1 MLRTAR
7 IFRNVSLLAGA
18 ILLAPPAAAPQ
29 QAAPDEFAQSIR
41 PILAQNC
48 AGCHNPASPKLRV
61 NFLKAA
67 TAKDVESNRGLWR
80 DVATQLRNRTMP
92 PIDSKLTEDDRL
104 KVALWIDK
112 DLRRTA
118 CDAGDFAGAVA
129 IRRLNRREY
138 HNTIRDLLG
147 VDYNVSDLFPA
158 DGTGGAGFDTN
169 GETLFVPPLL
179 MERYLEAAQ
188 QILDRV
194 IVTPNLS
201 KEFTA
206 AELLPAAT
214 NTTGAREL
222 SPGAQLSAPVSIY
235 LDGDYTVRVTAVLD
249 VDRRESMGT
258 LSLKVDDALTGV
270 PLVAAPQGRGGFG
283 GGAGNNAKNAK
294 NGRGAPRPPA
304 FQVQVRLTR
313 GLRSLSIAAEGAPVP
328 IASLTVEQ
336 RAVKPTPEKLA
347 LHYRLLGAE
356 PGAEPLQARRAAEQ
370 ILRSFLRKA
379 YRRPPQTPDVTPLM
393 ALYDRAAER
402 GDPFE
407 ERMKLAL
414 EGVLVGPEFLFKIER
429 RSDKP
434 GIYPIGQYEMASRL
448 SYFLW
453 STMPDD
459 ELNSLAAQGRL
470 QDPKVLAEQVDRML
484 DDPRSDTFA
493 GTFIGQWLGTQDLG
507 GKVAPMLTELQD
519 YYNPPVAADLRAEPI
534 LIFERILGE
543 NRSLLELLNGNYT
556 YLTERLVKFYQLEDK
571 FQDFKSN
578 QGPRL
583 VEWPDDRRAGVM
595 NLGAVMAITSHYRQ
609 SSPVLRGAWVL
620 DTLLGTPVPPPP
632 PNVPPLAEVKCDDN
646 CAAMAKTAV
655 GMRQKILS
663 HRANPAC
670 SACHN
675 LMDPMGFAMEHFDW
689 TGRWRDKEFDGS
701 AIDATGA
708 LPSGEKFD
716 GAAQLRQVL
725 MDKKDDFLRQLS
737 GKVLGYA
744 LGRSLQDGDSCTVAK
759 LAEALRKDNYRART
773 LMHEVVLSVP
783 FRNSQGGNI
792 TMEAAA
798 PPPPKRVVPMVVK

>member
-7 IFRNVSLLAGA
+7 ISRNACLLAGA

-29 QAAPDEFAQSIR
+29 QAPTDEFAQSIR
-41 PILAQNC
+41 PVLAQNC
-48 AGCHNPASPKLRV
+48 AACHNPASPKLRV

-67 TAKDVESNRGLWR
+67 TAKDVEANRGLWR

-104 KVALWIDK
+104 RVALWIDN

-118 CDAGDFAGAVA
+118 CDTGDFAGAVA

-147 VDYNVSDLFPA
+147 VDYNVSELFPA

-201 KEFTA
+201 KDFTA
-206 AELLPAAT
+206 AELLPAT
-214 NTTGAREL
+214 PKTPGPREL
-222 SPGAQLSAPVSIY
+222 NPGAHLSAPVSIY
-235 LDGDYTVRVTAVLD
+235 LDGDYTVRVTA
-249 VDRRESMGT
+249 DRRENMGT

-270 PLVAAPQGRGGFG
+270 PLVAAPQGRGG
-283 GGAGNNAKNAK
+283 GNNAKNTK
-294 NGRGAPRPPA
+294 GAARPPA
-304 FQVQVRLTR
+304 SQVTVRLTR
-313 GLRSLSIAAEGAPVP
+313 GLHSLSIAAEGAPVP
-328 IASLTVEQ
+328 VLGLTVEQ
-336 RAVKPTPEKLA
+336 KAVKPPPEKLA
-347 LHYRLLGAE
+347 LHYRLLGTE
-356 PGAEPLQARRAAEQ
+356 PGTEPLQARRAAEQ
-370 ILRSFLRKA
+370 ILRAFVRKA
-379 YRRPPQTPDVTPLM
+379 YRRPVELADVTPLM
-393 ALYDRAAER
+393 TLYDRAAER

-434 GIYPIGQYEMASRL
+434 GIYPISQYEMASRL

-459 ELNSLAAQGRL
+459 ELNTLAAQGRL
-470 QDPKVLAEQVDRML
+470 QDPKVLTEQVDRML

-493 GTFIGQWLGTQDLG
+493 STFIGQWLGTQDLG
-507 GKVAPMLTELQD
+507 GKVAPMLTELQE
-519 YYNPPVAADLRAEPI
+519 YYTPPVAADLRAEPI

-543 NRSLLELLNGNYT
+543 NRSLLELLTGNYT

-571 FQDFKSN
+571 FADFKS
-578 QGPRL
+578 QQPQL
-583 VEWPDDRRAGVM
+583 VEWPDGRRAGVM

-609 SSPVLRGAWVL
+609 TSPVLRGAWVL

-632 PNVPPLAEVKCDDN
+632 PNVPPLADVKCDDN

-716 GAAQLRQVL
+716 GATQLRQVL
-725 MDKKDDFLRQLS
+725 LDKKDDFLRQLS

-744 LGRSLQDGDSCTVAK
+744 LGRSLQDGDSCTVSK
-759 LAEALRKDNYRART
+759 LAETLRQDNYRART

-798 PPPPKRVVPMVVK
+798 PPPPKRTVPMVVK

>member
-1 MLRTAR
+1 MLRTAG
-7 IFRNVSLLAGA
+7 ISRNVCLLAGA
-18 ILLAPPAAAPQ
+18 ILLAPPAASPQ
-29 QAAPDEFAQSIR
+29 QAATGEFAQSIR

-48 AGCHNPASPKLRV
+48 AACHNPANPKLRV

-67 TAKDVESNRGLWR
+67 TAKDVEANRGLWR

-104 KVALWIDK
+104 RVALWIDK

-147 VDYNVSDLFPA
+147 VDYNVSELFPA

-194 IVTPNLS
+194 IITPNLS
-201 KEFTA
+201 KAFAA
-206 AELLPAAT
+206 AELLPAAPMP
-214 NTTGAREL
+214 TGAREL
-222 SPGAQLSAPVSIY
+222 SPGGQLSAPVSIY
-235 LDGDYTVRVTAVLD
+235 LDDDYTVRVT

-270 PLVAAPQGRGGFG
+270 PLVAAPQGRGGG

-294 NGRGAPRPPA
+294 GAPRLPA
-304 FQVQVRLTR
+304 MQVQVRLTR
-313 GLRSLSIAAEGAPVP
+313 GLRSLSIAAEGAPVT
-328 IASLTVEQ
+328 ILGLSVEQ
-336 RAVKPTPEKLA
+336 KAVKPPPEKMA
-347 LHYRLLGAE
+347 LHYRLLGTE

-370 ILRSFLRKA
+370 ILRAFLRKA
-379 YRRPPQTPDVTPLM
+379 YRRPVETADVTRLM
-393 ALYDRAAER
+393 TLYDRAGER

-407 ERMKLAL
+407 ERIKLAL

-429 RSDKP
+429 RSDRP
-434 GIYPIGQYEMASRL
+434 GIYPISQYEMASRL

-459 ELNSLAAQGRL
+459 ELSTLAAQGRL
-470 QDPKVLAEQVDRML
+470 QDPTVLTQQVDRML

-507 GKVAPMLTELQD
+507 GKVAPMLTELQE

-543 NRSLLELLNGNYT
+543 NRSLLELLTGNYT
-556 YLTERLVKFYQLEDK
+556 YLTDRLVKFYQLEDK
-571 FQDFKSN
+571 FPDFKGS
-578 QGPRL
+578 QQPRL
-583 VEWPDDRRAGVM
+583 AEWPDDRRAGVM

-609 SSPVLRGAWVL
+609 TSPVLRGAWVL

-632 PNVPPLAEVKCDDN
+632 PNIPPLAEVKCDDN

-670 SACHN
+670 AACHN

-725 MDKKDDFLRQLS
+725 LDKKDDFLRQVS

-759 LAEALRKDNYRART
+759 LAETLRKDNYRART